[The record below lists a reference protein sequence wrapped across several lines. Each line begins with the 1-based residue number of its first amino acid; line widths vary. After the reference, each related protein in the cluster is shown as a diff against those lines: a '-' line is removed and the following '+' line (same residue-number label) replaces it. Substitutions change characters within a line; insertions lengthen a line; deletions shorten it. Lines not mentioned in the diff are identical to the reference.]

1 MKRLLLLLF
10 FIALTVATQ
19 AQDIPLFSQKLT
31 NSFMYNP
38 STAGN
43 TFGSLTA
50 SYRNNYSGVADSPE
64 NIFISMHTPF
74 ANHRFGL
81 GANIYQESVS
91 VIKNTYYSAAFA
103 YHLPFNKFS
112 RLSMGVGAEYNQ
124 LNINLSNERYI
135 LDDLTLQRYANSG
148 KPDFSTGLS
157 FQNRFVKMGIAANR
171 LATAWLESPDK
182 RTLSNYYTGFVQ
194 GTIPIREGQDLLEP
208 YFAFR
213 KFSETNDTYD
223 IGLYYTY
230 DNKITAGAATRAG
243 SVVNFTLAYRLS
255 QYLLV
260 GYSNEMI
267 TSPVGGF
274 VGTSNE
280 FTIRYDFNDQN
291 YQKKFRADYK
301 QSLAYKR
308 KTLNTSS
315 VRKTPGG
322 HTPKQLAKAQK
333 RVAAFS
339 PNSRYQNT
347 KKLSMGKKTSGR
359 KPTYSKRK
367 KPSYNQYKKKS
378 STYKRKRR

>member
-50 SYRNNYSGVADSPE
+50 SYRNNYSGVKDSPK
-64 NIFISMHTPF
+64 NVFISMHTPF
-74 ANHRFGL
+74 ANHRFGA
-81 GANIYQESVS
+81 GANIYHEEVS

-124 LNINLSNERYI
+124 LNINRANENYI
-135 LDDLTLQRYANSG
+135 LDDLTLQRYANAG

-182 RTLSNYYTGFVQ
+182 RTLSDYYTGFVQ

-213 KFSETNDTYD
+213 KFSDTNDTYD

-301 QSLAYKR
+301 QSLSYRR

-322 HTPKQLAKAQK
+322 HTPKQLAKDRK

-347 KKLSMGKKTSGR
+347 KKLSMGKKTYNKR
-359 KPTYSKRK
+359 PTYSKRK

-378 STYKRKRR
+378 SSYRRKRR